1 MLIYEVASHISEYTR
16 RDVKGMSKKNKLVIS
31 VLLVIC
37 LIGINFFIFRK
48 TAANVQN
55 KKIKEKSVKRFA
67 PNYKLEIKTIKNGTE
82 GDMYIPPMDE
92 LWIVY
97 SNGTKEKLI
106 SPVPFGNSNN
116 IENPVTDI
124 INLTTSI
131 DKKKIFFNSQL
142 GMDCLTVYVYD
153 LPTRTINSIAFGTLY
168 GVVPDGEYK
177 GSLKIYKRFLE
188 GDVFEWKYVLLN
200 ADGKQI
206 GTWKPDK
213 NQID

>member
-1 MLIYEVASHISEYTR
+1 
-16 RDVKGMSKKNKLVIS
+16 MSKKNKLIIS
-31 VLLVIC
+31 ALLVIC

-55 KKIKEKSVKRFA
+55 KKAKEKFVKGFT
-67 PNYKLEIKTIKNGTE
+67 PNYKLEIKTIKKGTE
-82 GDMYIPPMDE
+82 GGMYIPPMDE

-106 SPVPFGNSNN
+106 SPVSFGNSNN
-116 IENPVTDI
+116 IKNPVTDI

-131 DKKKIFFNSQL
+131 DKEKIFFNSQIAK
-142 GMDCLTVYVYD
+142 DCLTVYVYD
-153 LPTRTINSIAFGTLY
+153 LPARTINFIAFGDLY

-177 GSLKIYKRFLE
+177 GSLKVYKRFSE
-188 GDVFEWKYVLLN
+188 GDAFEWKYVLLN

-206 GTWKPDK
+206 GTWKPDE